1 MISEFPTFLR
11 DAYGTHSQP
20 NVAQTLSVPSSRRR
34 ILYLGAG
41 ADPKIQKATNEENEE
56 IHPPVIC
63 HMMENG

>member
-11 DAYGTHSQP
+11 DAFTHSQP

-34 ILYLGAG
+34 ILYLGRG
-41 ADPKIQKATNEENEE
+41 WGRSQDTSATNEENEE